1 MELIF
6 VVDSMDDPAVPG
18 LRTLVKEVSSA
29 GRHNVRLQLAESAT
43 TCSQK
48 IANQLVRL
56 SSVRL
61 LWPAQEDRWWWTPDE
76 LPGRQS
82 SRQWHAR

>member
-1 MELIF
+1 MTDGPTELIF

-18 LRTLVKEVSSA
+18 LQALVKEIKSR
-29 GRHNVRLQLAESAT
+29 GMHDVRLQLAENAT

-56 SSVRL
+56 SSARPW
-61 LWPAQEDRWWWTPDE
+61 WPAEEVWYWWTPDK
-76 LPGRQS
+76 PT
-82 SRQWHAR
+82 

>member
-1 MELIF
+1 

-18 LRTLVKEVSSA
+18 LRTLVKEVKSL
-29 GRHNVRLQLAESAT
+29 GTHDVRLQLAESAT

-56 SSVRL
+56 SSSLPPVVGLRRTGGGRS
-61 LWPAQEDRWWWTPDE
+61 ASE
-76 LPGRQS
+76 LDVSRAGRET
-82 SRQWHAR
+82 HC